1 MGSQLDS
8 QTIQALQAMQEEFV
22 ERRGWLRFHTPRNI
36 AQALSVESAEL
47 LRLFQW
53 GCGETDE
60 ELAALLPAL
69 KDELADVQL
78 FVFSLASAL
87 NLDLESAV
95 IEKLRINGERWPDS
109 ATTSDVWVD
118 RQR

>member
-1 MGSQLDS
+1 MGNQLDS
-8 QTIQALQAMQEEFV
+8 RTIRALQAMQEAFV

-95 IEKLRINGERWPDS
+95 IEKLRTNGDRWPES